1 MDRLANWTRV
11 NVTVPTPIAGQNC
24 VSTSSNS
31 AILDKSLVT
40 APSWGSVQQDLK
52 WMFLLHSYG
61 FACLFFVLGFYT
73 LFSILNLRS
82 LISSRPFMSTINIFL
97 CLLGAS
103 RAACLFIDPYNLK
116 ETMPKVIGS
125 IIWDI
130 GYPCITSAFCLIQL
144 AFLQLTKLKFGP
156 EKIQKESCLS
166 LIITAHFFFIIASD
180 ITLSSHNC
188 YMAKYV
194 VQAAF
199 LVWSIFLY
207 LAFLHAAYK
216 VDHLL
221 RTMPSSML
229 TRDNINAH
237 QKGIMQLAILAPYSN
252 LATSVAAALVPTLL
266 GPKMKSPEESEPTN
280 ANKSAEEATAEEE
293 SRITTKVYKIE
304 ESVRKETNRVTIV
317 PTCTVQSP
325 SQEQKSAVPEV
336 YVRPPTPTPSTANLP
351 IITVSSP
358 SRRSSMA
365 SRRGSDTSNRSSRRN
380 SECSVR
386 FVNEDDTS
394 PITEGSPRRMTEGS
408 PRYLPRMRVD
418 EPLERSRSPENVSR
432 RYSENITPSGSTRE
446 LRRCS
451 DFTHEKNRGS
461 QFATKLRRN
470 SDFGNRTP
478 RRMLPPET
486 EHVRLP
492 KVLDLSPVG
501 SRRNSDIGSFA
512 SSRPDSRRNS
522 ESCYR
527 RNSEFVHIKP
537 LIINRRSSD
546 ISIKTLDRSPTHF
559 QSIVPVKM
567 ETQEKS
573 ESDSDQPDCSE
584 KAALMKNNLKSKDE
598 ETKARKKNL
607 SWNDKSIEDPE
618 NITAETNLLP
628 ETPNEARVMGT
639 DFTLHSILNHIAY
652 VNRAK
657 SDTPL
662 HIPEADTAAA
672 RKSQVRR
679 VLNVTRATAILG
691 ILLCVMDAFRIFGP
705 YGLFAET
712 VRYGAE
718 PAPTQFP
725 KPWPWLLYQTISRA
739 FELVMGCAMASI
751 TKQPSV
757 SPRHQYLS
765 GYPNYSPRVKR
776 GNNPYI

>member
-1 MDRLANWTRV
+1 MANYTRGI
-11 NVTVPTPIAGQNC
+11 NGTTPVIGQNC
-24 VSTSSNS
+24 VSNSSNS
-31 AILDKSLVT
+31 AFLDKSLVT
-40 APSWGSVQQDLK
+40 APSWSAIQQDIR
-52 WMFLLHSYG
+52 WAFLLHAYS
-61 FACLFFVLGFYT
+61 FACLFFILGFYT
-73 LFSILNLRS
+73 FFAILNLRS
-82 LISSRPFMSTINIFL
+82 LISTRPFMSTINIFL

-103 RAACLFIDPYNLK
+103 RAASLFIDAYNLK
-116 ETMPKVIGS
+116 EILPKVIGS

-166 LIITAHFFFIIASD
+166 LIITAHFFFVIASD
-180 ITLSSHNC
+180 IVLSSHNC
-188 YMAKYV
+188 YMAKYM

-199 LVWSIFLY
+199 LVWSVLLY

-229 TRDNINAH
+229 TRDNSNAH
-237 QKGIMQLAILAPYSN
+237 HKGIMQLAMLAPYSN

-266 GPKMKSPEESEPTN
+266 GPAKMKGSEESEPVN
-280 ANKSAEEATAEEE
+280 ANKNAEEAIAEGE
-293 SRITTKVYKIE
+293 SRVTTTAKVCKME
-304 ESVRKETNRVTIV
+304 GPAQKEVQNAAI

-325 SQEQKSAVPEV
+325 SSQEPRSSVPEV

-365 SRRGSDTSNRSSRRN
+365 SRRGSDTSTKSSRRN

-386 FVNEDDTS
+386 FVNEENTTECKRT
-394 PITEGSPRRMTEGS
+394 TEGSPRAM
-408 PRYLPRMRVD
+408 PRMRD
-418 EPLERSRSPENVSR
+418 EFERNRSPESPR
-432 RYSENITPSGSTRE
+432 RFSDNITPTGSTRE

-461 QFATKLRRN
+461 QFAIKLRRN

-478 RRMLPPET
+478 RRMLPPDEN
-486 EHVRLP
+486 RLP
-492 KVLDLSPVG
+492 KVLDVSPTG
-501 SRRNSDIGSFA
+501 SRRNSDIGTFMSPN
-512 SSRPDSRRNS
+512 RPDSRRNS
-522 ESCYR
+522 ESSYR
-527 RNSEFVHIKP
+527 RNSEFIHIKP

-546 ISIKTLDRSPTHF
+546 ISIRTLDRSPTHF
-559 QSIVPVKM
+559 QSIVPIKL
-567 ETQEKS
+567 EIQEKS
-573 ESDSDQPDCSE
+573 ESDSDHPVDCSE
-584 KAALMKNNLKSKDE
+584 KAALMTEKSKSKDE
-598 ETKARKKNL
+598 EPKVRKKNL
-607 SWNDKSIEDPE
+607 SWNDKNIEDPE
-618 NITAETNLLP
+618 DITPETNLLP
-628 ETPNEARVMGT
+628 ENTSSEARVMGT
-639 DFTLHSILNHIAY
+639 DLTLHSILNHIAY

-662 HIPEADTAAA
+662 HIPEADTAVA
-672 RKSQVRR
+672 RKSQMQK

-691 ILLCVMDAFRIFGP
+691 ILLCVTDAFRIFGP

-712 VRYGAE
+712 VPYGTE

-725 KPWPWLLYQTISRA
+725 IPWPWLLYQTIPRI
-739 FELVMGCAMASI
+739 FEFVMGCAMANI
-751 TKQPSV
+751 TKQPTV

-765 GYPNYSPRVKR
+765 NYPNYSPRVTR
-776 GNNPYI
+776 NNPYI

>member
-1 MDRLANWTRV
+1 MDRLANWTH
-11 NVTVPTPIAGQNC
+11 
-24 VSTSSNS
+24 
-31 AILDKSLVT
+31 KSLVT